1 VSLASQSRR
10 SRLSRALPGGGA
22 AWDQVFGFAAVLPLR
37 NRPVALRLYLT
48 DSSRRPG
55 RCIAHAVVPLVDM
68 LTAEAAGARSARAT
82 R

>member
-1 VSLASQSRR
+1 VSLASQSHR
-10 SRLSRALPGGGA
+10 SRLARALPGGGA

-55 RCIAHAVVPLVDM
+55 RCIAHAVVSLVDM
-68 LTAEAAGARSARAT
+68 LTAEAAGARGARGP